1 MKRLKDSTLFR
12 VMGLMHKRLVPYLL
26 CLAAGAVGYTVLF
39 RIALAYALQRI
50 INAALNGEAA
60 LVGNQVMI
68 MLASFGIGV
77 LVQMVTG
84 YGVDKCVR
92 ETIADVKQTAMG
104 HLLRLSMPRL
114 SQTHSG
120 DMLSRLTT
128 DIDTTKQLY
137 TQQSSSVMLAFSQSV
152 FALIAIYSMEKRI
165 ALLVL
170 ALGIIT
176 IIINALFA
184 RPIRK
189 LADRIQ
195 QHKARLM
202 ELLIDL
208 ISAIP
213 ILKVFGIERV
223 ISDRYTA
230 ENDALTRTTVA
241 FSHVETGAMWVDNTS
256 LELKRFGILALGLML
271 VIHGELDVGTV
282 AAMIFLQHEAS
293 DFFSE
298 ISGYITG
305 IQTSLAGG
313 RRLLEFLDFP
323 TENRSRA
330 LSELASVADDDEAVC
345 FEKVNFQYDRGRDVL
360 AGLTLQIKDGQ
371 TMALVGPSGGGKS
384 TIAKLI
390 MGFCRRSGGGIRVN
404 GRDIDS
410 YDLDELREQIA
421 YVPQDSHLFCATV
434 FENIRIGRLGASDEE
449 VYHVARL
456 AQADQFIAQLTD
468 GYHTIIGEGGV
479 SLSGGQRQRI
489 CLARALIKNA
499 KLLILDESFSALDVQ
514 SETQIIKALGARARG
529 QTTIVITHRMA
540 AVTNADMI
548 YVIEEG
554 QVAEQGAHEALMAQ
568 NGLFHW
574 LNQSA
579 TSTK

>member
-1 MKRLKDSTLFR
+1 MKSLKGNTLFR

-26 CLAAGAVGYTVLF
+26 WLAAGAVGYTVLF
-39 RIALAYALQRI
+39 RIALAHALQGV

-68 MLASFGIGV
+68 TLASFGIGV
-77 LVQMVTG
+77 LVQMITG

-92 ETIADVKQTAMG
+92 ETIADVKQTAMS
-104 HLLRLSMPRL
+104 HLLRLTVSRF

-137 TQQSSSVMLAFSQSV
+137 AQQSSSVMLALSQSV
-152 FALIAIYSMEKRI
+152 FALITIYSMEKRI
-165 ALLVL
+165 AMLVL
-170 ALGIIT
+170 VLGIIT
-176 IIINALFA
+176 IIINAWFA
-184 RPIRK
+184 RSIRK

-195 QHKARLM
+195 LHKAKLM
-202 ELLIDL
+202 ELLIDIL
-208 ISAIP
+208 SAVP
-213 ILKVFGIERV
+213 IMKVFGIERV

-241 FSHVETGAMWVDNTS
+241 FSHVETSAMWVDNTS
-256 LELKRFGILALGLML
+256 LELKRFGILALGLMM

-282 AAMIFLQHEAS
+282 AAVIFLQHEAS

-313 RRLLEFLDFP
+313 RRLFEFLSFS
-323 TENRSRA
+323 TENRPQVLTEP
-330 LSELASVADDDEAVC
+330 LSIAGDDATVC
-345 FEKVNFQYDRGRDVL
+345 FETVNFQYDQGREAL
-360 AGLTLQIKDGQ
+360 AGLTLQIKDDQ
-371 TMALVGPSGGGKS
+371 TVALVGPSGGGKS

-390 MGFCRRSGGGIRVN
+390 MGFYQRSGGGIRVN

-410 YDLDELREQIA
+410 YDPDELRERIA
-421 YVPQDSHLFCATV
+421 YVPQEPHLFCATV
-434 FENIRIGRLGASDEE
+434 SENIRIGRPGASVDE
-449 VYHVARL
+449 VYRAARL

-468 GYHTIIGEGGV
+468 GYHTLIGEGGV

-499 KLLILDESFSALDVQ
+499 PLLILDESFSALDLQ
-514 SETQIIKALGARARG
+514 SETQIIKALGARACG

-554 QVAEQGAHEALMAQ
+554 QVAEQGTHEALMVR
-568 NGLFHW
+568 NGPYHW
-574 LNQSA
+574 LNQ
-579 TSTK
+579 